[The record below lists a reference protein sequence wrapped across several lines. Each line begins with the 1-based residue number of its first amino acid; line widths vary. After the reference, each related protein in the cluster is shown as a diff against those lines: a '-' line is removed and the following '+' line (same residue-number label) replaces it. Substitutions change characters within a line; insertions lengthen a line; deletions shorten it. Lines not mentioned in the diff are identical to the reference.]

1 MNMVSATLCKYF
13 YFDFLNLIIISGIP
27 LIQDMIVKDRSYL
40 CCHKY

>member
-13 YFDFLNLIIISGIP
+13 YFLNLIIFSGIP